1 MTATLGSITPIRAT
15 SEQRRTE
22 RHFEVARHGDW
33 AAGWLTFA
41 LEEALDDICKPGR
54 EDQGGDAM
62 GGEKLRDE

>member
-1 MTATLGSITPIRAT
+1 MSRG
-15 SEQRRTE
+15 E
-22 RHFEVARHGDW
+22 ARGILKLQGMGIGPR
-33 AAGWLTFA
+33 GWLTFA